1 MASRAEEMIRT
12 IAGIFNRNFV
22 LLSAYGMLAL
32 ALSLMLV
39 TNLPLYLEE
48 AGWDPRAIGTILGS
62 YFLTSLVVRPFVG
75 READRRGR
83 KVIMVAGG
91 ILLLAPLPLYL
102 MADSSAIILIA
113 RVVQGIGWAMAT
125 TAAAALASEVV
136 PQDRVGMGLGIFG
149 VLNGLGFTFGPALG
163 SWLLSA
169 FGGEGLLLGAAGLA
183 GGVVVCGLLL
193 SAPSPRA
200 PVAIRWRDAP
210 RFVAPLA
217 RPLAATLFICFGY
230 GAVQTFLPL
239 YARASDVTNPGLFFT
254 VFSILSFGS
263 RPVMGRVSDVWG
275 RVRTAWLL
283 IVIIASTFGVLAYSA
298 SFPFLVTAGV
308 MYGVGHGAIFTV
320 LMALLADMTKREDR
334 GLTFGLFGSAIDL
347 GITSG
352 TFALGLAT
360 GVIGYSGDFMLAAV
374 LALVAIPLLYGTGP
388 AGRSGSATV

>member
-1 MASRAEEMIRT
+1 MIGT
-12 IAGIFNRNFV
+12 ITGIFNRNFV

-48 AGWDPRAIGTILGS
+48 AGWDSRAIGTILGS
-62 YFLTSLVVRPFVG
+62 YFLTSLIVRPFVG

-83 KVIMVAGG
+83 KVIMLAGG
-91 ILLLAPLPLYL
+91 VLLFLPLPLYL
-102 MADSSAIILIA
+102 VPDSSAIILVA
-113 RVVQGIGWAMAT
+113 RILQGIGWAMAT

-149 VLNGLGFTFGPALG
+149 VLNSLGFTFGPALG
-163 SWLLSA
+163 SYLLNA

-183 GGVVVCGLLL
+183 GGVVVCSLLL
-193 SAPSPRA
+193 SPPTQRA
-200 PVAIRWRDAP
+200 PAAIRWADAA
-210 RFVAPLA
+210 RFVRPLA

-230 GAVQTFLPL
+230 GACQTFLPL
-239 YARASDVTNPGLFFT
+239 YARASDVTNPGVFFT

-263 RPVMGRVSDVWG
+263 RPVMGRISDVWG

-283 IVIIASTFGVLAYSA
+283 IVIIASTFGLLAYSA

-334 GLTFGLFGSAIDL
+334 GLTYGLFGSAIDL

-352 TFALGLAT
+352 TFVLGLTT
-360 GVIGYSGDFMLAAV
+360 GVIGYTGDFALAAI
-374 LALVAIPLLYGTGP
+374 LALVAIPLLYRTGP
-388 AGRSGSATV
+388 ASGSQSVTP